1 MNMPRTQK
9 ELRGEQQSNKVAAQR
24 NGIADVET
32 MMETMGV
39 RRGDEQG
46 DG

>member
-1 MNMPRTQK
+1 MPHTQK
-9 ELRGEQQSNKVAAQR
+9 ELKEEQRSNSVAAQR

-46 DG
+46 D